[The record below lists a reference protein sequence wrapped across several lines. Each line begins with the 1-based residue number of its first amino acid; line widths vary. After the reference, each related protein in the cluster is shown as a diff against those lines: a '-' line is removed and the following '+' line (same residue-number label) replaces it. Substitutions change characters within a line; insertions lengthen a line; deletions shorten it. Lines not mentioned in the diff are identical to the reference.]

1 MRAQRRLQVP
11 ATDHR
16 QAIRLRTNLEAKLLA
31 YRSGWLPFDE
41 IKIRKLERE
50 LQIVL
55 SVIGNEDTLACQLI
69 GN

>member
-1 MRAQRRLQVP
+1 LRAQRRLQVP